1 VIRPTHIL
9 LLVAVLAAAVMFV
22 LFSGPDIT
30 PSPVVVEVEDAQ
42 QPEIQGAELEEV
54 VLPLPG
60 RGPLQVHL
68 EYLGDANYQSPTYD
82 GNLSGKVLN
91 VYGKPL
97 PLARIEVVGGPQ
109 NKKFAISNNEGEY
122 QLRGLLPG
130 MHVFRVYSG
139 ASAEIVRMQYVARKT
154 TRDWH
159 IGQSISATFEIR
171 DHKNKVL
178 ENAKVRSDF
187 GLREAT
193 SDEKGI
199 AVLHGIP
206 SGGRVVI
213 DVLAEGHVATR
224 HELNL
229 YAANTTDVI
238 KLSPLEKGGRV
249 AGRVKSWPGGD
260 LPTITIVPRTAE
272 NRSGMT
278 VWEKFQDVPVSNEG
292 YFSFDDLPT
301 NQLLDIRVNH
311 AQGICEPRGRALT
324 AGGQS
329 PTRCDFIVRLS
340 QAKVSG
346 RVINENGTSIAGA
359 EVELLAESPLKV
371 LAAIY
376 PSIGSQRLSARLPIP
391 SQLRRTTRTDKRGA
405 FNIALGDHIQGTG
418 SLLLNVDMKGMVST
432 QRVIKKVGTMVEV
445 TLRNQHG
452 GASLALSRRLD
463 GILPTCEWPTVPAAS
478 ETAGARIS
486 ELLEGYYRL
495 HISRGGQT
503 IFREDKYWISGETKI
518 VL

>member
-1 VIRPTHIL
+1 L
-9 LLVAVLAAAVMFV
+9 LLVAVLATAVMFV
-22 LFSGPDIT
+22 LFSGPEVGPAPFIA
-30 PSPVVVEVEDAQ
+30 EVEDAQ
-42 QPEIQGAELEEV
+42 QPEIKGAELEEV

-60 RGPLQVHL
+60 IGPLQVHL
-68 EYLGDANYQSPTYD
+68 EYLGDANYQSPIYD
-82 GNLSGKVLN
+82 GNLSGKVLGA
-91 VYGKPL
+91 YGKPL
-97 PLARIEVVGGPQ
+97 PLARIEIVGGPQ
-109 NKKFAISNNEGEY
+109 NKIFAITNNEGEY

-139 ASAEIVRMQYVARKT
+139 ASAEMVRMQYVTRKT
-154 TRDWH
+154 TRDWF
-159 IGQSISATFEIR
+159 IGQSISVTFEIR
-171 DHKNKVL
+171 NHENKVL

-193 SDEKGI
+193 SDENGI
-199 AVLHGIP
+199 AVLHGVP

-213 DVLAEGHVATR
+213 DVFAEGHVATR

-238 KLSPLEKGGRV
+238 KLSPLEKGGRI

-272 NRSGMT
+272 SRSGMT

-292 YFSFDDLPT
+292 YFAFDDLPT
-301 NQLLDIRVNH
+301 NQLLDIRVSH
-311 AQGICEPRGRALT
+311 AQGICEPRGRAIT
-324 AGGQS
+324 AGRQS
-329 PTRCDFIVRLS
+329 PTRCDFMVRLS

-346 RVINENGTSIAGA
+346 RVINENGKSIAGA

-376 PSIGSQRLSARLPIP
+376 PSIGSERLSAPLPMP
-391 SQLRRTTRTDKRGA
+391 SQLRRTTRTDKRGQ

-418 SLLLNVDMKGMVST
+418 SLLLNVDMKGMVSA

-445 TLRNQHG
+445 TLRDQRG
-452 GASLALSRRLD
+452 GASLTLSRRLD
-463 GILPTCEWPTVPAAS
+463 GILPRCEWPTLPAAS
-478 ETAGARIS
+478 EAAGESAK

-495 HISRGGQT
+495 HIARDGQT
-503 IFREDKYWISGETKI
+503 ILREDKYWISGETKI

>member
-1 VIRPTHIL
+1 
-9 LLVAVLAAAVMFV
+9 
-22 LFSGPDIT
+22 
-30 PSPVVVEVEDAQ
+30 
-42 QPEIQGAELEEV
+42 
-54 VLPLPG
+54 
-60 RGPLQVHL
+60 
-68 EYLGDANYQSPTYD
+68 
-82 GNLSGKVLN
+82 
-91 VYGKPL
+91 
-97 PLARIEVVGGPQ
+97 
-109 NKKFAISNNEGEY
+109 
-122 QLRGLLPG
+122 
-130 MHVFRVYSG
+130 
-139 ASAEIVRMQYVARKT
+139 
-154 TRDWH
+154 
-159 IGQSISATFEIR
+159 
-171 DHKNKVL
+171 
-178 ENAKVRSDF
+178 
-187 GLREAT
+187 
-193 SDEKGI
+193 
-199 AVLHGIP
+199 
-206 SGGRVVI
+206 
-213 DVLAEGHVATR
+213 
-224 HELNL
+224 
-229 YAANTTDVI
+229 
-238 KLSPLEKGGRV
+238 
-249 AGRVKSWPGGD
+249 
-260 LPTITIVPRTAE
+260 
-272 NRSGMT
+272 MT

-311 AQGICEPRGRALT
+311 AQGICEPRGRAVT
-324 AGGQS
+324 AGRQS

-346 RVINENGTSIAGA
+346 RVINENGRSIAGA

-445 TLRNQHG
+445 TLRDQRG
-452 GASLALSRRLD
+452 GASLTLSRRLD
-463 GILPTCEWPTVPAAS
+463 GILPRCEWPTVPAAS
-478 ETAGARIS
+478 EAAGESVS